1 MVVKNKECEMKKSF
15 RNLKKEHMNKKTII
29 LPLIFLLA
37 MLAGCN
43 RDRDFPDFDYQ
54 TVYFA
59 YQYPVRTITL
69 GEDVSVDNTLDN
81 QHRFQIFAAFGGGY
95 KARNDINIGYS
106 IDNTLLGNGLLFSA
120 GGSEVLPMPASYY
133 TTAANHII
141 IPSGASAGSVDV
153 QLTDA
158 FFNDPRSVNNTYVIP
173 VKLTSVNGADSIL
186 SSKNFTLYAVKFV
199 NQWHGNYLRR
209 GTDAM
214 TGDVNKSVTRHAQYV
229 ESDQVNKLSTQSLTE
244 LAFPV
249 VFQDNNNNN
258 FTCTLLLKFDNS
270 GNCAISSSTPGFT
283 ATGTGSFVK
292 RGEKNSWGNKDRD
305 ALYLNYQVNYNSITV
320 GTGANTRQINGSII
334 TKDTLV
340 MRDRGVKA
348 EWFTP
353 VSK

>member
-1 MVVKNKECEMKKSF
+1 
-15 RNLKKEHMNKKTII
+15 
-29 LPLIFLLA
+29 
-37 MLAGCN
+37 
-43 RDRDFPDFDYQ
+43 
-54 TVYFA
+54 
-59 YQYPVRTITL
+59 
-69 GEDVSVDNTLDN
+69 
-81 QHRFQIFAAFGGGY
+81 
-95 KARNDINIGYS
+95 
-106 IDNTLLGNGLLFSA
+106 
-120 GGSEVLPMPASYY
+120 MPTNYY
-133 TTAANHII
+133 TPAANNII
-141 IPSGASAGSVDV
+141 IPTGASAGSVDI

-173 VKLTSVNGADSIL
+173 LKLTSLSGADSIL

-209 GTDAM
+209 GIDAM
-214 TGDVNKSVTRHAQYV
+214 TGDVSKNVTRHAQYV

-244 LAFPV
+244 LTFPV

-270 GNCAISSSTPGFT
+270 GSCSISSLTPGFT
-283 ATGTGSFVK
+283 ATGSGFFIK

-320 GTGANTRQINGSII
+320 GTGANVRQISGSVN

-340 MRDRGVKA
+340 MRDRAVKA

-353 VSK
+353 ITK